1 MTRSRQ
7 AGFVATGALL
17 LAAVSSLAFLAGC
30 HAPTISAALARANA
44 VEPAAAAAAAVA
56 DDPARVRPY
65 EELFYV
71 IPPEDA
77 APQN

>member
-1 MTRSRQ
+1 MNRSSQ
-7 AGFVATGALL
+7 AGFVAAGALL
-17 LAAVSSLAFLAGC
+17 LAAVTSLAFLAGC
-30 HAPTISAALARANA
+30 HAPTVPAALARANA
-44 VEPAAAAAAAVA
+44 VEPEAAPAAVVA

-77 APQN
+77 TPQN